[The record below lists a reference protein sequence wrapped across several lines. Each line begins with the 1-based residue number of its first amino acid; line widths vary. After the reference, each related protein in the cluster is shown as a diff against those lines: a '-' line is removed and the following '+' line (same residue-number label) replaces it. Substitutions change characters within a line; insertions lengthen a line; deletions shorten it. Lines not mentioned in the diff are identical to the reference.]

1 MVHYAFQRKGLLRG
15 RARPECMTVAEHD
28 VDGVKPADSD
38 VPTSSPTRRQ
48 PRLPKASDVLADRL
62 RGQIL
67 GRGMHVGEPLPPEAS
82 LIAEHGFSR
91 GTVREALRLLES
103 DGLIEIRRGPHGGIR
118 VARPDLSQVTR
129 SLALLLTLAET
140 SMRAFSEF
148 RQLVEPAAA
157 AAAARSASDEQRGWL
172 LALAEAGTSPSEAW
186 APSVEFHEAL
196 GVCSNN
202 EILRVVIAA
211 FGQELTWHVPG
222 EQLSGQDMT
231 DTRRAHRSIAR
242 AVAAGDAD
250 RASKAMLRH
259 LQQFERVLGANG
271 RLDQPVLPKD
281 RWLGA

>member
-1 MVHYAFQRKGLLRG
+1 MGGL
-15 RARPECMTVAEHD
+15 D
-28 VDGVKPADSD
+28 SADLNGSAA
-38 VPTSSPTRRQ
+38 RRQ

-67 GRGMHVGEPLPPEAS
+67 GRGMQVGDHLPSEAG

-118 VARPDLSQVTR
+118 VVHPDLSQVTR

-140 SMRAFSEF
+140 SMRAFSDF

-172 LALAEAGTSPSEAW
+172 LALAEVGTSRSASWEPQ
-186 APSVEFHEAL
+186 VEFHEAL

-222 EQLSGQDMT
+222 EHLSEQDMA
-231 DTRRAHRSIAR
+231 DTLRAHRSIAR

-259 LQQFERVLGANG
+259 LQQFERVLAEKG
-271 RLDQPVLPKD
+271 RLDQPVLPKE

>member
-1 MVHYAFQRKGLLRG
+1 M
-15 RARPECMTVAEHD
+15 
-28 VDGVKPADSD
+28 DGVNPPAE
-38 VPTSSPTRRQ
+38 PNGRTPPPARQQ

-67 GRGMHVGEPLPPEAS
+67 GRGMQVGEPLPSEAG

-140 SMRAFSEF
+140 SMRSFSEF
-148 RQLVEPAAA
+148 RQLVEPAAS

-172 LALAEAGTSPSEAW
+172 LALAEAGASRSGPW

-222 EQLSGQDMT
+222 EQLSREDLA

-259 LQQFERVLGANG
+259 LQQFERVLAANG
-271 RLDQPVLPKD
+271 RLDQPVLPRE
-281 RWLGA
+281 RWLDA

>member
-1 MVHYAFQRKGLLRG
+1 
-15 RARPECMTVAEHD
+15 MTGQDPMTTA
-28 VDGVKPADSD
+28 GPAST
-38 VPTSSPTRRQ
+38 PRRVQ

-67 GRGMHVGEPLPPEAS
+67 GRGMTNGEPLPSEAE

-118 VARPDLSQVTR
+118 VAEPDLSQITR
-129 SLALLLTLAET
+129 SLALRLTLAET
-140 SMRAFSEF
+140 TTRSFSAF

-157 AAAARSASDEQRGWL
+157 AAAAEHATEEQRGWL
-172 LALAEAGTSPSEAW
+172 MALAEAGSPQNTSWE
-186 APSVEFHEAL
+186 PSVEFHEAL

-222 EQLSGQDMT
+222 EGLTETDRE

-242 AVAAGDAD
+242 AVAAGEAE

-259 LQQFERVLGANG
+259 LQQFERVLAEKG
-271 RLDQPVLPKD
+271 RLDQPVLPKE
-281 RWLGA
+281 RWLSS

>member
-1 MVHYAFQRKGLLRG
+1 MGGLNS
-15 RARPECMTVAEHD
+15 AD
-28 VDGVKPADSD
+28 VSGSAA
-38 VPTSSPTRRQ
+38 RRQ
-48 PRLPKASDVLADRL
+48 PRVPKASDVLADRL
-62 RGQIL
+62 RGEIL
-67 GRGMHVGEPLPPEAS
+67 GRGMQVGEHLPSEAG

-118 VARPDLSQVTR
+118 VAHPDLSQVTR

-172 LALAEAGTSPSEAW
+172 LALAEAGTPRSVSW

-222 EQLSGQDMT
+222 EDLSEQDMA

-259 LQQFERVLGANG
+259 LQQFERVLAGKG
-271 RLDQPVLPKD
+271 RLDQPVLPKE

>member
-1 MVHYAFQRKGLLRG
+1 MSGVEPVETDGSARG
-15 RARPECMTVAEHD
+15 
-28 VDGVKPADSD
+28 DSGP
-38 VPTSSPTRRQ
+38 VRRQ

-67 GRGMHVGEPLPPEAS
+67 GHGMQPGQALPSEAD

-118 VARPDLSQVTR
+118 VARPDVSQVTR

-140 SMRAFSEF
+140 TMRAFSDF

-172 LALAEAGTSPSEAW
+172 LALADAGTSRNGSWE
-186 APSVEFHEAL
+186 PSVEFHEAL

-222 EQLSGQDMT
+222 EQLSAKDMEE
-231 DTRRAHRSIAR
+231 TRRAHRSIAR
-242 AVAAGDAD
+242 AVAAGDAE
-250 RASKAMLRH
+250 RASEAMTRH
-259 LQQFERVLGANG
+259 LQQFERVLAANG
-271 RLDQPVLPKD
+271 RLDQPVLPKES
-281 RWLGA
+281 WLGR